1 MNRAR
6 GSRRWGDV
14 ATVAAVGF
22 LLLDA
27 YLLLYGAITFHRVWL
42 GVGGALCFLLAV
54 LVFVAWRRYRR
65 TLADL
70 DAGRAEMKAE
80 AEEIRR
86 LLREKNLHN

>member
-42 GVGGALCFLLAV
+42 GVGGALCFVLAV
-54 LVFVAWRRYRR
+54 LVFFAWLRYRR
-65 TLADL
+65 ILAEL
-70 DAGRAEMKAE
+70 TDARRDMRHEV
-80 AEEIRR
+80 EELRELIRR
-86 LLREKNLHN
+86 HPS

>member
-27 YLLLYGAITFHRVWL
+27 YLLLYGAITFHRIWL
-42 GVGGALCFLLAV
+42 GVGGALCFFLAV
-54 LVFVAWRRYRR
+54 LVFVAWLRYRR
-65 TLADL
+65 ILAEL
-70 DAGRAEMKAE
+70 TDARRDMRHEV
-80 AEEIRR
+80 EELRELIRR
-86 LLREKNLHN
+86 HPS

>member
-27 YLLLYGAITFHRVWL
+27 YLLFYGAITFHRIWL

-54 LVFVAWRRYRR
+54 LVFVAWLRYRR
-65 TLADL
+65 TLAEL
-70 DAGRAEMKAE
+70 TDARRAMRHEV
-80 AEEIRR
+80 EELRELIRR
-86 LLREKNLHN
+86 HPS

>member
-27 YLLLYGAITFHRVWL
+27 CLLLYGAITFHRVWL

-54 LVFVAWRRYRR
+54 LVFVAWLRYRR
-65 TLADL
+65 ILAEL
-70 DAGRAEMKAE
+70 TDARRDMRHEVE
-80 AEEIRR
+80 ALRELIRR
-86 LLREKNLHN
+86 PPS

>member
-1 MNRAR
+1 MTR
-6 GSRRWGDV
+6 SRRWGDV

-54 LVFVAWRRYRR
+54 LVFVAWLRYRR
-65 TLADL
+65 ILAEL
-70 DAGRAEMKAE
+70 TDARRDMRHEV
-80 AEEIRR
+80 EELRELIRR
-86 LLREKNLHN
+86 HPS

>member
-27 YLLLYGAITFHRVWL
+27 YLLFYGAITFHRTWL
-42 GVGGALCFLLAV
+42 GVGGALCFLLAL
-54 LVFVAWRRYRR
+54 LVFFAWLRYRR
-65 TLADL
+65 ILAEL
-70 DAGRAEMKAE
+70 TDARREMRHE
-80 AEEIRR
+80 VEELRELIRR
-86 LLREKNLHN
+86 HPS

>member
-27 YLLLYGAITFHRVWL
+27 YLLLYGAITFHRVSL
-42 GVGGALCFLLAV
+42 GVGGAFCFLLAV
-54 LVFVAWRRYRR
+54 LVFVAWLRYRR
-65 TLADL
+65 ILAEL
-70 DAGRAEMKAE
+70 TDARRDMRHEVE
-80 AEEIRR
+80 ALRELIRR
-86 LLREKNLHN
+86 PPS

>member
-54 LVFVAWRRYRR
+54 LVFVAWLRYRR
-65 TLADL
+65 ILAEL
-70 DAGRAEMKAE
+70 TDARRDMRHEV
-80 AEEIRR
+80 EELRELIRR
-86 LLREKNLHN
+86 HPS

>member
-27 YLLLYGAITFHRVWL
+27 YLLLYGAITFHRIWL
-42 GVGGALCFLLAV
+42 GVGGALCLLLAV
-54 LVFVAWRRYRR
+54 LVFVAWLRYRR
-65 TLADL
+65 ILAEL
-70 DAGRAEMKAE
+70 TDARRDMRHEV
-80 AEEIRR
+80 EELRELIRR
-86 LLREKNLHN
+86 HPS

>member
-1 MNRAR
+1 MTRA
-6 GSRRWGDV
+6 RRWGDV

-54 LVFVAWRRYRR
+54 LVFVAWLRYRR
-65 TLADL
+65 ILAEL
-70 DAGRAEMKAE
+70 TDARRDMRHEV
-80 AEEIRR
+80 EELRELIRR
-86 LLREKNLHN
+86 HPS

>member
-1 MNRAR
+1 MNRPR

-27 YLLLYGAITFHRVWL
+27 YLLLYGAITFHRVSL

-54 LVFVAWRRYRR
+54 LVFVAWLRYRR
-65 TLADL
+65 ILAEL
-70 DAGRAEMKAE
+70 TDARRDMRHEV
-80 AEEIRR
+80 EELRELIRR
-86 LLREKNLHN
+86 HPS

>member
-1 MNRAR
+1 MTR
-6 GSRRWGDV
+6 SRRWGDV

-65 TLADL
+65 ILAEL
-70 DAGRAEMKAE
+70 TDARRDMRHEV
-80 AEEIRR
+80 EELRELIRR
-86 LLREKNLHN
+86 HPS